1 MIQKE
6 VAERIAVKEG
16 SKTYGILSVLLQAY
30 YDIEYL
36 FDVSPNVFHPRPN
49 VQSAVIRL
57 TRNKTATLACDEPLF
72 FRVVKQSFGQRRKML
87 RKSLKQLLPQNTQ
100 ILEEFLTKRPEM
112 LSVEDFV
119 NLTMKLTK

>member
-1 MIQKE
+1 
-6 VAERIAVKEG
+6 
-16 SKTYGILSVLLQAY
+16 
-30 YDIEYL
+30 
-36 FDVSPNVFHPRPN
+36 
-49 VQSAVIRL
+49 VIRL
-57 TRNKTATLACDEPLF
+57 TRNKTATLACDETLF

-87 RKSLKQLLPQNTQ
+87 RKSLKQLLPKNTQ